1 MSTES
6 GSSRGPG
13 PAVAVDTDKMLQIMD
28 AKIAVTANERHRRH
42 LETVREHM
50 YHEKMLNSDGVL
62 GTLSA
67 KSSYKLWVDGVDL
80 GPKGID
86 DIRRWYVDTNIRG
99 HRTFV
104 IEYDLERIV
113 VDDDVVVTEGQM
125 NVVVDAAYVSGVLG
139 LKCDPSAIMVAF
151 VSADRVL
158 ATGCG
163 LEVAR
168 RGVLHQRDA
177 EPEFTTEARG
187 RRDPRRVARVG
198 GVVEDDLM
206 IVASHRPAGHAS

>member
-6 GSSRGPG
+6 GSSRVPG

-50 YHEKMLNSDGVL
+50 YHEKMLNPDGVL

-139 LKCDPSAIMVAF
+139 LKCDPGAIMLHSFRQIVF
-151 VSADRVL
+151 WPLDADSKLLGEEFYTSGTRNPNSL
-158 ATGCG
+158 RK
-163 LEVAR
+163 LEA
-168 RGVLHQRDA
+168 A
-177 EPEFTTEARG
+177 EIPDEWHAL
-187 RRDPRRVARVG
+187 
-198 GVVEDDLM
+198 VELSKT
-206 IVASHRPAGHAS
+206 I